1 MIEIICNE
9 ENSDKSKQVTRG
21 AAIRRPKNIKQIGEV
36 SSDKKIYIEDYAFT
50 YINSIAYNNPSD
62 SQAGVLLGENQTD
75 GDEKCVFIKGI
86 IKAKLGTEVEEKG
99 VYFNESVW
107 NGIYSDV
114 EKYFPDLAVVGWF
127 AAIPEVTPERMM
139 KLKKIHLDNFAGTM
153 KTFYLIDTVEK
164 EENFYLYENGEL
176 KKQKGYVCFYERNYE
191 MQEYMLERR
200 ERKSSEDGPDKV
212 MKSIRNIIREK
223 EELHEQKKNARFMYG
238 VSTFM
243 VIVILV
249 IGINLMNNYQ
259 KMKKFDKSISSL
271 IVQMSGN
278 DTATQEEV
286 VPVNKLEGGVYPTEA
301 ETTSQTAVTSVVS
314 TENVTV
320 TAAQPVEEQT
330 VAATAN
336 EVKTYTVKAGDTIMG
351 ICKKYYGD
359 TSKCNEVITYNNMLQ
374 SNHIGNLTGIYDSTQ
389 IGKVYQQEIGHED
402 YLMWLTIVKKA
413 KLVYCIQKNLARY
426 YIHNTGLSSN
436 KFTAAMWQWNIYRRV
451 LSFSLFKSLVLFF
464 IYSVR
469 ALAKRL

>member
-86 IKAKLGTEVEEKG
+86 IKAKLGTEVEEIG

-114 EKYFPDLAVVGWF
+114 EKYFPDLSVVGWF

-359 TSKCNEVITYNNMLQ
+359 TSKCNEVIAYNNIKDENFLY
-374 SNHIGNLTGIYDSTQ
+374 IGQQ
-389 IGKVYQQEIGHED
+389 I
-402 YLMWLTIVKKA
+402 
-413 KLVYCIQKNLARY
+413 KLP
-426 YIHNTGLSSN
+426 
-436 KFTAAMWQWNIYRRV
+436 
-451 LSFSLFKSLVLFF
+451 
-464 IYSVR
+464 
-469 ALAKRL
+469 

>member
-75 GDEKCVFIKGI
+75 GDEECVFIKGI

-271 IVQMSGN
+271 MVQMSGN

-330 VAATAN
+330 VAATVN

-359 TSKCNEVITYNNMLQ
+359 TSKCNEVIAYNNIKDENFLY
-374 SNHIGNLTGIYDSTQ
+374 IGQQ
-389 IGKVYQQEIGHED
+389 I
-402 YLMWLTIVKKA
+402 
-413 KLVYCIQKNLARY
+413 KLP
-426 YIHNTGLSSN
+426 
-436 KFTAAMWQWNIYRRV
+436 
-451 LSFSLFKSLVLFF
+451 
-464 IYSVR
+464 
-469 ALAKRL
+469 

>member
-114 EKYFPDLAVVGWF
+114 EKYFPDLSVVGWF

-271 IVQMSGN
+271 MVQMSGN

-301 ETTSQTAVTSVVS
+301 ETTSQTAGTGAVS

-330 VAATAN
+330 VAATVN

-359 TSKCNEVITYNNMLQ
+359 TSKCNEVIAYNNIKDENFL
-374 SNHIGNLTGIYDSTQ
+374 Y
-389 IGKVYQQEIGHED
+389 IGHQ
-402 YLMWLTIVKKA
+402 I
-413 KLVYCIQKNLARY
+413 KLP
-426 YIHNTGLSSN
+426 
-436 KFTAAMWQWNIYRRV
+436 
-451 LSFSLFKSLVLFF
+451 
-464 IYSVR
+464 
-469 ALAKRL
+469 

>member
-200 ERKSSEDGPDKV
+200 ERNSSEDGPDKV

-271 IVQMSGN
+271 MVQMSGN

-301 ETTSQTAVTSVVS
+301 ETTSQTAGTGAVS

-330 VAATAN
+330 VAATVN

-359 TSKCNEVITYNNMLQ
+359 TSKCNEVIAYNNIKDENFLY
-374 SNHIGNLTGIYDSTQ
+374 IGQQ
-389 IGKVYQQEIGHED
+389 I
-402 YLMWLTIVKKA
+402 
-413 KLVYCIQKNLARY
+413 KLP
-426 YIHNTGLSSN
+426 
-436 KFTAAMWQWNIYRRV
+436 
-451 LSFSLFKSLVLFF
+451 
-464 IYSVR
+464 
-469 ALAKRL
+469 

>member
-86 IKAKLGTEVEEKG
+86 IKTKLGTEVEEKG

-114 EKYFPDLAVVGWF
+114 EKYFPDLSVVGWF

-359 TSKCNEVITYNNMLQ
+359 TSKCNEVITYNNIKDENFLY
-374 SNHIGNLTGIYDSTQ
+374 IGQQ
-389 IGKVYQQEIGHED
+389 I
-402 YLMWLTIVKKA
+402 
-413 KLVYCIQKNLARY
+413 KLP
-426 YIHNTGLSSN
+426 
-436 KFTAAMWQWNIYRRV
+436 
-451 LSFSLFKSLVLFF
+451 
-464 IYSVR
+464 
-469 ALAKRL
+469 

>member
-114 EKYFPDLAVVGWF
+114 EKYFPDLSVVGWF

-139 KLKKIHLDNFAGTM
+139 KLKKIHRDNFAGTM

-271 IVQMSGN
+271 MVQMSGN

-301 ETTSQTAVTSVVS
+301 ETTSQTAGTGAVS

-330 VAATAN
+330 VAATVN

-359 TSKCNEVITYNNMLQ
+359 TSKCNEVIAYNNIKDENFLY
-374 SNHIGNLTGIYDSTQ
+374 IGQQ
-389 IGKVYQQEIGHED
+389 I
-402 YLMWLTIVKKA
+402 
-413 KLVYCIQKNLARY
+413 KLP
-426 YIHNTGLSSN
+426 
-436 KFTAAMWQWNIYRRV
+436 
-451 LSFSLFKSLVLFF
+451 
-464 IYSVR
+464 
-469 ALAKRL
+469 

>member
-75 GDEKCVFIKGI
+75 GDEKCFFIKGI

-114 EKYFPDLAVVGWF
+114 EKYFPDLSVVGWF

-271 IVQMSGN
+271 MVQMSGN

-330 VAATAN
+330 VAATVN

-359 TSKCNEVITYNNMLQ
+359 TSKCNEVIAYNNIKDENFLY
-374 SNHIGNLTGIYDSTQ
+374 IGQQ
-389 IGKVYQQEIGHED
+389 I
-402 YLMWLTIVKKA
+402 
-413 KLVYCIQKNLARY
+413 KLP
-426 YIHNTGLSSN
+426 
-436 KFTAAMWQWNIYRRV
+436 
-451 LSFSLFKSLVLFF
+451 
-464 IYSVR
+464 
-469 ALAKRL
+469 

>member
-62 SQAGVLLGENQTD
+62 SQAGVLLGESQTD
-75 GDEKCVFIKGI
+75 GNEKCVFIKGI

-99 VYFNESVW
+99 VYFNENVW

-114 EKYFPDLAVVGWF
+114 EKYFPNLSVVGWF

-139 KLKKIHLDNFAGTM
+139 KLKKIHLDNFAGSM
-153 KTFYLIDTVEK
+153 KTLYLIDTVEK

-200 ERKSSEDGPDKV
+200 ERSSCEDGQDKV
-212 MKSIRNIIREK
+212 MKSIRNIIKEK
-223 EELHEQKKNARFMYG
+223 EEMHEQKKSARFMYG
-238 VSTFM
+238 VSALM
-243 VIVILV
+243 VVVILV
-249 IGINLMNNYQ
+249 ISINLMNNYQ

-271 IVQMSGN
+271 MVQMSGN
-278 DTATQEEV
+278 DTATEENV

-301 ETTSQTAVTSVVS
+301 ETDGEPASVSATS
-314 TENVTV
+314 TEVVTV
-320 TAAQPVEEQT
+320 TVPQPTEEQT
-330 VAATAN
+330 VAATVSEASI
-336 EVKTYTVKAGDTIMG
+336 YTVKAGD
-351 ICKKYYGD
+351 K
-359 TSKCNEVITYNNMLQ
+359 
-374 SNHIGNLTGIYDSTQ
+374 IGRASCR
-389 IGKVYQQEIGHED
+389 E
-402 YLMWLTIVKKA
+402 
-413 KLVYCIQKNLARY
+413 
-426 YIHNTGLSSN
+426 
-436 KFTAAMWQWNIYRRV
+436 RV
-451 LSFSLFKSLVLFF
+451 
-464 IYSVR
+464 
-469 ALAKRL
+469 

>member
-1 MIEIICNE
+1 
-9 ENSDKSKQVTRG
+9 
-21 AAIRRPKNIKQIGEV
+21 
-36 SSDKKIYIEDYAFT
+36 
-50 YINSIAYNNPSD
+50 
-62 SQAGVLLGENQTD
+62 
-75 GDEKCVFIKGI
+75 
-86 IKAKLGTEVEEKG
+86 
-99 VYFNESVW
+99 
-107 NGIYSDV
+107 
-114 EKYFPDLAVVGWF
+114 
-127 AAIPEVTPERMM
+127 
-139 KLKKIHLDNFAGTM
+139 M

-271 IVQMSGN
+271 MVQMSGN

-301 ETTSQTAVTSVVS
+301 ETTSQTAGTGAVS

-330 VAATAN
+330 VAATVN

-359 TSKCNEVITYNNMLQ
+359 TSKCNEVIAYNNIKDENFLY
-374 SNHIGNLTGIYDSTQ
+374 IGQQ
-389 IGKVYQQEIGHED
+389 I
-402 YLMWLTIVKKA
+402 
-413 KLVYCIQKNLARY
+413 KLP
-426 YIHNTGLSSN
+426 
-436 KFTAAMWQWNIYRRV
+436 
-451 LSFSLFKSLVLFF
+451 
-464 IYSVR
+464 
-469 ALAKRL
+469 

>member
-271 IVQMSGN
+271 MVQMSGN

-301 ETTSQTAVTSVVS
+301 ETTSQTAGTGAVS

-330 VAATAN
+330 VAATVN

-359 TSKCNEVITYNNMLQ
+359 ISKCNEVIAYNNIKDENFLY
-374 SNHIGNLTGIYDSTQ
+374 IGQQ
-389 IGKVYQQEIGHED
+389 I
-402 YLMWLTIVKKA
+402 
-413 KLVYCIQKNLARY
+413 KLP
-426 YIHNTGLSSN
+426 
-436 KFTAAMWQWNIYRRV
+436 
-451 LSFSLFKSLVLFF
+451 
-464 IYSVR
+464 
-469 ALAKRL
+469 

>member
-107 NGIYSDV
+107 KGIYSDV

-271 IVQMSGN
+271 MVQMSGN

-359 TSKCNEVITYNNMLQ
+359 TSKCNEVITYNNIKDENFLY
-374 SNHIGNLTGIYDSTQ
+374 IGQQ
-389 IGKVYQQEIGHED
+389 I
-402 YLMWLTIVKKA
+402 
-413 KLVYCIQKNLARY
+413 KLP
-426 YIHNTGLSSN
+426 
-436 KFTAAMWQWNIYRRV
+436 
-451 LSFSLFKSLVLFF
+451 
-464 IYSVR
+464 
-469 ALAKRL
+469 

>member
-86 IKAKLGTEVEEKG
+86 IKVKLGTEVEEKG

-114 EKYFPDLAVVGWF
+114 EKYFPDLSVVGWF

-271 IVQMSGN
+271 MVQMSGN

-301 ETTSQTAVTSVVS
+301 ETTSQTAGTGAVS

-330 VAATAN
+330 VAATVN

-359 TSKCNEVITYNNMLQ
+359 TSKCNEVIAYNNIKDENFLY
-374 SNHIGNLTGIYDSTQ
+374 IGQQ
-389 IGKVYQQEIGHED
+389 I
-402 YLMWLTIVKKA
+402 
-413 KLVYCIQKNLARY
+413 KLP
-426 YIHNTGLSSN
+426 
-436 KFTAAMWQWNIYRRV
+436 
-451 LSFSLFKSLVLFF
+451 
-464 IYSVR
+464 
-469 ALAKRL
+469 

>member
-21 AAIRRPKNIKQIGEV
+21 AAIRRPKNIKQIGDV

-271 IVQMSGN
+271 MVQMSGN

-301 ETTSQTAVTSVVS
+301 ETTSQIAGTGAVS

-330 VAATAN
+330 VAATVN

-359 TSKCNEVITYNNMLQ
+359 TSKCNEVIAYNNIKDENFLY
-374 SNHIGNLTGIYDSTQ
+374 IGQQ
-389 IGKVYQQEIGHED
+389 I
-402 YLMWLTIVKKA
+402 
-413 KLVYCIQKNLARY
+413 KLP
-426 YIHNTGLSSN
+426 
-436 KFTAAMWQWNIYRRV
+436 
-451 LSFSLFKSLVLFF
+451 
-464 IYSVR
+464 
-469 ALAKRL
+469 

>member
-114 EKYFPDLAVVGWF
+114 EKYFPDLSVVGWF

-271 IVQMSGN
+271 MVQMSGN

-301 ETTSQTAVTSVVS
+301 ETTSQIAVTSVVS

-359 TSKCNEVITYNNMLQ
+359 TSKCNEVIAYNNIKDENFLY
-374 SNHIGNLTGIYDSTQ
+374 IGQQ
-389 IGKVYQQEIGHED
+389 I
-402 YLMWLTIVKKA
+402 
-413 KLVYCIQKNLARY
+413 KLP
-426 YIHNTGLSSN
+426 
-436 KFTAAMWQWNIYRRV
+436 
-451 LSFSLFKSLVLFF
+451 
-464 IYSVR
+464 
-469 ALAKRL
+469 

>member
-21 AAIRRPKNIKQIGEV
+21 AAIRRPKNIKQIGDV

-114 EKYFPDLAVVGWF
+114 EKYFPNLAVVGWF

-271 IVQMSGN
+271 MVQMSGN

-301 ETTSQTAVTSVVS
+301 ETTSQTAGTGAVS

-330 VAATAN
+330 VAATVN

-359 TSKCNEVITYNNMLQ
+359 TSKCNEVIAYNNIKDENFLY
-374 SNHIGNLTGIYDSTQ
+374 IGQQ
-389 IGKVYQQEIGHED
+389 I
-402 YLMWLTIVKKA
+402 
-413 KLVYCIQKNLARY
+413 KLP
-426 YIHNTGLSSN
+426 
-436 KFTAAMWQWNIYRRV
+436 
-451 LSFSLFKSLVLFF
+451 
-464 IYSVR
+464 
-469 ALAKRL
+469 

>member
-271 IVQMSGN
+271 MVQMSGN

-359 TSKCNEVITYNNMLQ
+359 TSKCNEVIAYNNIKDENFLY
-374 SNHIGNLTGIYDSTQ
+374 IGQQ
-389 IGKVYQQEIGHED
+389 I
-402 YLMWLTIVKKA
+402 
-413 KLVYCIQKNLARY
+413 KLP
-426 YIHNTGLSSN
+426 
-436 KFTAAMWQWNIYRRV
+436 
-451 LSFSLFKSLVLFF
+451 
-464 IYSVR
+464 
-469 ALAKRL
+469 